1 MGGAGVLI
9 VRPTAVRICAPDAA
23 TAHLVGAVADTA
35 FRGRHYEL
43 VVDLPGGKRLTGVVV
58 DLPGGKRLTGVVAER
73 RVDRGTAVGI
83 QLDAAGCIVFRPAAA
98 AAPVAGPAAG
108 VARGAEVAGAR
119 GSRPLAG
126 GDTGAVGAHA

>member
-43 VVDLPGGKRLTGVVV
+43 VV